1 MFDDIQDDGD
11 EDWNEF
17 NDVNKIIIR
26 HRIRTEYK
34 IQFPYLYNSRPRSI
48 KIGSYHHPSTMY
60 LKSDSPDLPTFHF
73 NQVINPIPRVEKEN
87 NQNRNNNNNRRNNN
101 NNNNNSKRSRGSN
114 NDDVNYQRNGY
125 HNDDMHSNQ
134 HEEEDEEFI
143 LPINFAAPFGTL
155 NI

>member
-101 NNNNNSKRSRGSN
+101 SKRSRGSN